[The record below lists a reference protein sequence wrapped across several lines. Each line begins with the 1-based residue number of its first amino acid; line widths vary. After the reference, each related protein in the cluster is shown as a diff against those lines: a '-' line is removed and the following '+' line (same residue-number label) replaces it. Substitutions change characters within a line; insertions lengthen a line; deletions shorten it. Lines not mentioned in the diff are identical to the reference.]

1 MATTKQIYSDKLKV
15 RTHDID
21 DLVTIMEKGKYNII
35 NNQDRSLLIY
45 SHEERDDF
53 EDNLAKFMKR
63 WLKNGNLE
71 CHIKHAYNSLPIT
84 HDTTLI
90 KV

>member
-1 MATTKQIYSDKLKV
+1 MSTTRDIYNDKLKV
-15 RTHDID
+15 RSHNIE
-21 DLVTIMEKGKYNII
+21 DLVSIMEKNKYNVV

-45 SHEERDDF
+45 SHEERNDF

-63 WLKNGNLE
+63 WLKNSNLE